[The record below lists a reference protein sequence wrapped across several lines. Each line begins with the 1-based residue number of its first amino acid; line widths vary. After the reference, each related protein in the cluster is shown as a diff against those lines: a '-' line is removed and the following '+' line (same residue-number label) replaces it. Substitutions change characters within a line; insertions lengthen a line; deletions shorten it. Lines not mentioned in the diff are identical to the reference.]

1 MEKPN
6 FLCNP
11 GSLQPEKDI
20 KIYVCESVCNQ
31 IEMKG
36 NLKLAWK
43 SVKREGKHSS
53 MRNEER
59 NSLV

>member
-1 MEKPN
+1 MEMKGN
-6 FLCNP
+6 LKI
-11 GSLQPEKDI
+11 SLEIAEKDL
-20 KIYVCESVCNQ
+20 KIYVCESICNQ
-31 IEMKG
+31 LEMKG

-53 MRNEER
+53 VRNEER